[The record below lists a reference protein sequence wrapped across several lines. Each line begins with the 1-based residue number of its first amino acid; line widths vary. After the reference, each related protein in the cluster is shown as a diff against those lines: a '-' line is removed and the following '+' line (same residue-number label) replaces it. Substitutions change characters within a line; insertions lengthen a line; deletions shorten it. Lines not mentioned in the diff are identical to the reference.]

1 MKRFKSFALDHPFLF
16 GIVLLLVYAVIVTIT
31 YPLHYLFPENDAG
44 QIYADSTAKL
54 ITFLVFLLIL
64 WRFGWIDLSGITR
77 LGDTKIW
84 PIVGIVLVYMV
95 LAQLYAFTGDMS
107 IHLSN
112 TKLSA
117 ANLILA
123 LATSLIEETW
133 VRGLVLI
140 AMMLAWGSSRKGQ
153 LKAILFSSMIFGLV
167 HLMNIMIRP
176 VGVVLFQAIVVF
188 LPGIFYAAIV
198 LASRSLWP
206 AILIHW
212 LGNAAVNIKL
222 VGIENYQETLTMWIL
237 FAIALMP
244 ILVYSAYLIRRLP
257 QTDEIYAAATV
268 TIHRVQKESV
278 SF

>member
-1 MKRFKSFALDHPFLF
+1 
-16 GIVLLLVYAVIVTIT
+16 
-31 YPLHYLFPENDAG
+31 
-44 QIYADSTAKL
+44 
-54 ITFLVFLLIL
+54 
-64 WRFGWIDLSGITR
+64 
-77 LGDTKIW
+77 
-84 PIVGIVLVYMV
+84 
-95 LAQLYAFTGDMS
+95 
-107 IHLSN
+107 
-112 TKLSA
+112 
-117 ANLILA
+117 
-123 LATSLIEETW
+123 
-133 VRGLVLI
+133 
-140 AMMLAWGSSRKGQ
+140 
-153 LKAILFSSMIFGLV
+153 
-167 HLMNIMIRP
+167 
-176 VGVVLFQAIVVF
+176 VVLFQAIVVF

-268 TIHRVQKESV
+268 TLHRVQKESV

>member
-1 MKRFKSFALDHPFLF
+1 MNRFKSFALNHPFLF
-16 GIVLLLVYAVIVTIT
+16 GIVLLLVYAFLVTIT

-44 QIYADSTAKL
+44 QIYGDSTAKL

-77 LGDTKIW
+77 LGDAKIW
-84 PIVGIVLVYMV
+84 LIVAVVLIYMV
-95 LAQLYAFTGDMS
+95 LAQLYAFTGDMA
-107 IHLSN
+107 IYLSN
-112 TKLSA
+112 PKLSA
-117 ANLILA
+117 ANLIFA
-123 LATSLIEETW
+123 LSTSLVEETW

-140 AMMLAWGSSRKGQ
+140 AMMLAWGSTRKGQ
-153 LKAILFSSMIFGLV
+153 FKAILFSSMIFGLI
-167 HLMNIMIRP
+167 HLSNLMIRP

-222 VGIENYQETLTMWIL
+222 IGMENYQETLTMWIM
-237 FAIALMP
+237 FAIALIP

-257 QTDEIYAAATV
+257 QMEEFYAPGIITP
-268 TIHRVQKESV
+268 RGFRKESV